1 MTLIIRR
8 GDLFSSDLPLGQGVN
23 THGVM
28 GSGIAVEFRRRFP
41 LMYEDYREACLS
53 GILEPGSFHRFVE
66 KGTTIYNISSQK
78 SPGANATLDY
88 LDLGLRDALDE
99 IQDRDERGIALPR
112 IGCGIGGLN
121 WDDVLPLISD
131 AAEDFG
137 SLTVEVWLQ

>member
-53 GILEPGSFHRFVE
+53 GDLEPGSFHRFVE

-78 SPGANATLDY
+78 KPGANATLDY
-88 LDLGLRDALDE
+88 LDLGLRDALE
-99 IQDRDERGIALPR
+99 EVQERGERGIALPR

-137 SLTVEVWLQ
+137 SLNVEVWLQ